1 MQPII
6 YDSLKKVSQI
16 EQSFSNSQENEKT
29 LEKDIVKGFK
39 SLPFIDSEDYVIKT
53 SILNEKDSNIS
64 QIGIL
69 DPMIT
74 DTLREGLYVAYLFND
89 EKASIY
95 LTIKH
100 GFEETSQ
107 DKINKI
113 NENIRNIEWSNERIQ
128 KEDTINLGND
138 QRAINYENQV
148 IIYIEYDAN
157 SLPGEIRLRE
167 DLLDM
172 LEIYKNYLH
181 TNTKSFPFLEKNI
194 EALKF
199 LGGEAHL
206 SDIYKYIENHYSE
219 QLVNYKSWKEP
230 LRASIYRHSSDTN
243 IFKGVPGDEND
254 IFYTVKGKG
263 EGHWGLRELQSN
275 YGEKKLSNIKEVV
288 DHVYEYI
295 TSKGFYYTKEEVANL
310 YISLKTKQFV
320 IISGISGTG
329 KTKIAQLFAESLG
342 ATDENGRFT
351 LIPVRP
357 DWSDGSDLLGYV
369 DLTGKFKEGPLTK
382 VLKNARTHP
391 DLPYIVVLDEMN
403 LSRVEYYFSDILSIL
418 ESRKRIDGNIVTSN
432 IIKEELAGFNLSI
445 PNNVYFIGTVNMDET
460 TYPFS
465 KKVLDRAMTLEF
477 NHIDLSNLSFLQQTK
492 NIPEVYVLQN
502 KCLASN
508 FLHLKDAY
516 EGNEE
521 LINKVID
528 ELVNINNILKDIN
541 AHIGYR
547 VRDEVCFYMIYAV
560 NENIFS
566 FDQAFDYC
574 IMQKI
579 LPRIHGSDR
588 RIEHVLKKLLVYLT
602 NIEYEAHLEEHS
614 SYIDNSRFPQST
626 EKTLDMLRR
635 LDDGFTSFWI
645 T

>member
-206 SDIYKYIENHYSE
+206 SDIS
-219 QLVNYKSWKEP
+219 
-230 LRASIYRHSSDTN
+230 
-243 IFKGVPGDEND
+243 
-254 IFYTVKGKG
+254 
-263 EGHWGLRELQSN
+263 
-275 YGEKKLSNIKEVV
+275 
-288 DHVYEYI
+288 
-295 TSKGFYYTKEEVANL
+295 
-310 YISLKTKQFV
+310 
-320 IISGISGTG
+320 
-329 KTKIAQLFAESLG
+329 
-342 ATDENGRFT
+342 
-351 LIPVRP
+351 
-357 DWSDGSDLLGYV
+357 
-369 DLTGKFKEGPLTK
+369 
-382 VLKNARTHP
+382 
-391 DLPYIVVLDEMN
+391 
-403 LSRVEYYFSDILSIL
+403 
-418 ESRKRIDGNIVTSN
+418 
-432 IIKEELAGFNLSI
+432 
-445 PNNVYFIGTVNMDET
+445 
-460 TYPFS
+460 
-465 KKVLDRAMTLEF
+465 
-477 NHIDLSNLSFLQQTK
+477 
-492 NIPEVYVLQN
+492 
-502 KCLASN
+502 
-508 FLHLKDAY
+508 
-516 EGNEE
+516 
-521 LINKVID
+521 
-528 ELVNINNILKDIN
+528 
-541 AHIGYR
+541 
-547 VRDEVCFYMIYAV
+547 
-560 NENIFS
+560 
-566 FDQAFDYC
+566 
-574 IMQKI
+574 
-579 LPRIHGSDR
+579 
-588 RIEHVLKKLLVYLT
+588 
-602 NIEYEAHLEEHS
+602 
-614 SYIDNSRFPQST
+614 
-626 EKTLDMLRR
+626 
-635 LDDGFTSFWI
+635 
-645 T
+645 